1 MATSVWAKQGGMWG
15 SPWKA
20 LLLCSSPGNQEENL
34 LYPLAI
40 VSADRKESKGSSPRN
55 TPKVLE
61 AGVVSM

>member
-20 LLLCSSPGNQEENL
+20 LLLGIRKRTF
-34 LYPLAI
+34 LYLLAI
-40 VSADRKESKGSSPRN
+40 VGADRKESKGSSPRN

-61 AGVVSM
+61 TGVVSM